1 MKFFTSK
8 RILSI
13 LLCLCLTCMTCT
25 SCSSLKANQDL
36 QFLQQLE
43 QTVTQTQFL
52 LNDSMSIAS
61 EMATATYGLVPG
73 EDAADY
79 ASLCRTN
86 ADLIEQKAGNIRKL
100 MQELERSD
108 APKTDR
114 GKALYEAQ
122 KEYFEDALSILNQ
135 MEETLVFF
143 AAQYDAGV
151 PLITAIT
158 SSQDDYQQYLSVVYD
173 AALSV
178 KDDYLQL
185 DTPSYLGEL
194 WPLYTSSIDM
204 FTQYLYAQ
212 SWGAVGD
219 VLRQYSSAQLIS
231 RMGIV
236 ASAYENAIY
245 ELMAREY
252 IHCEDVIDQNL
263 KVLGAEILDGCK
275 NGTLP
280 QDSYMQMSSVLF
292 TNYTLIDE
300 IYPNLYPA
308 TNSIVNLAIYTD
320 KDFRDV
326 TVTAEIPGFT
336 QVYEQKLTITPE
348 ITYLMIKPPV
358 LSDMPD
364 LSSAKDTQL
373 IFKITDNITGDII
386 AQESQSIK
394 LYSIY
399 DYRSNS
405 DEFGVIQNDNILA
418 WMTPESEGV
427 LAVRRNAVAWLEQ
440 NLGRD
445 AGMLPGYQPAY
456 GYGDG
461 EEANITYIQI
471 AAIQSAISAMGVRYN
486 MGPYSLNATQRVLM
500 PDAVLASQSGICIET
515 AVLMASVLQ
524 SADMHPMI
532 VFTPGHAQV
541 AVESWSGSG
550 QYFLIETTNLPF
562 DASVDDMNTLTALY
576 SSEDWAEYLS
586 QSSQKAQQ
594 SGGMV
599 YIVDCDL
606 AKILNIK
613 GLAY

>member
-43 QTVTQTQFL
+43 QTVTQTQSL

-515 AVLMASVLQ
+515 AVLMASILQ

>member
-43 QTVTQTQFL
+43 QTVTQTQSL

-61 EMATATYGLVPG
+61 EMATATYGLVPR

-108 APKTDR
+108 APKTDY

-280 QDSYMQMSSVLF
+280 QDSYMQMSCVLF

>member
-43 QTVTQTQFL
+43 QTVTQTQSL

-486 MGPYSLNATQRVLM
+486 MGPYSLNATQRVFM

>member
-1 MKFFTSK
+1 MKFLTSK

-43 QTVTQTQFL
+43 QTVTQTQSL
-52 LNDSMSIAS
+52 LNDSMSVAS

-212 SWGAVGD
+212 SWGAEGD

-405 DEFGVIQNDNILA
+405 DEFGVIQNDNSLA

>member
-1 MKFFTSK
+1 MKFLTSK

-43 QTVTQTQFL
+43 QTVTQTQSL

-373 IFKITDNITGDII
+373 IFKITDNITDDII
-386 AQESQSIK
+386 AQESQLIK

>member
-43 QTVTQTQFL
+43 QTVTQTQSL

-358 LSDMPD
+358 LSEMPD

>member
-1 MKFFTSK
+1 MKFLTSK

-43 QTVTQTQFL
+43 QTVTQTQSL

-173 AALSV
+173 TALSV

>member
-1 MKFFTSK
+1 MKFLTSK

-43 QTVTQTQFL
+43 QTVTQTQSL
-52 LNDSMSIAS
+52 LNDSMSVAS

>member
-1 MKFFTSK
+1 MKFLSSK
-8 RILSI
+8 QILSI

-43 QTVTQTQFL
+43 QTVTQTQSL

-541 AVESWSGSG
+541 TVESWSGSG

>member
-43 QTVTQTQFL
+43 QTVTQTQSL

-280 QDSYMQMSSVLF
+280 QDSYMQMSCVLF

-515 AVLMASVLQ
+515 AVLMAGILQ

>member
-43 QTVTQTQFL
+43 QTVTQTQSL

-114 GKALYEAQ
+114 GKAMYEAQ

>member
-1 MKFFTSK
+1 MKFLTSK

-43 QTVTQTQFL
+43 QTVTQTQSL

-576 SSEDWAEYLS
+576 SSEDWTEYLS

>member
-43 QTVTQTQFL
+43 QTVTQTQSL

-108 APKTDR
+108 APKTDY

>member
-1 MKFFTSK
+1 
-8 RILSI
+8 
-13 LLCLCLTCMTCT
+13 
-25 SCSSLKANQDL
+25 
-36 QFLQQLE
+36 
-43 QTVTQTQFL
+43 
-52 LNDSMSIAS
+52 
-61 EMATATYGLVPG
+61 MATATYGLVPG

-280 QDSYMQMSSVLF
+280 QDSYMQMSCVLF

>member
-1 MKFFTSK
+1 MKSLTSK
-8 RILSI
+8 RIASI

-43 QTVTQTQFL
+43 QTVTQTQSL
-52 LNDSMSIAS
+52 LNDSMSVAS

>member
-1 MKFFTSK
+1 MKFLSSK
-8 RILSI
+8 QILSI

-43 QTVTQTQFL
+43 QTVTQTQSL

-86 ADLIEQKAGNIRKL
+86 ADLIEQRAGNIRKL

-245 ELMAREY
+245 ELMSREY

>member
-43 QTVTQTQFL
+43 QTVTQTQSL

-61 EMATATYGLVPG
+61 EMATATYGLVPR

-280 QDSYMQMSSVLF
+280 QDSYMQMSCVLF

>member
-43 QTVTQTQFL
+43 QTVTQTQSL

-86 ADLIEQKAGNIRKL
+86 ASLIDQKAGNIRKL

-108 APKTDR
+108 APKTDY

>member
-1 MKFFTSK
+1 MKFLTSK

-43 QTVTQTQFL
+43 QTVTQTQSL

-486 MGPYSLNATQRVLM
+486 MGPYSLNATQRVFM

>member
-1 MKFFTSK
+1 MKFLTSK

-43 QTVTQTQFL
+43 QTVTQTQSL
-52 LNDSMSIAS
+52 LNDSMSVAS

-326 TVTAEIPGFT
+326 TITAEISGFT

-373 IFKITDNITGDII
+373 IFKITDNITGDIV
-386 AQESQSIK
+386 AQESRSIK

-399 DYRSNS
+399 DYCSNS

>member
-13 LLCLCLTCMTCT
+13 LLCLCLICMTCT
-25 SCSSLKANQDL
+25 SCSSLKANQDF

-43 QTVTQTQFL
+43 QTVTQTQSL

-280 QDSYMQMSSVLF
+280 QDSYMQMSCVLF

>member
-43 QTVTQTQFL
+43 QTVTQTQSL

-280 QDSYMQMSSVLF
+280 QDSYMQMSYVLF

>member
-43 QTVTQTQFL
+43 QTVTQTQSL

>member
-1 MKFFTSK
+1 MKFLTSK

-43 QTVTQTQFL
+43 QTVTQTQSL

-173 AALSV
+173 TALSV

-185 DTPSYLGEL
+185 DTPPYLGEL

-471 AAIQSAISAMGVRYN
+471 AAIQSAISAMGVHYN

>member
-43 QTVTQTQFL
+43 QTVTQTQSL

-280 QDSYMQMSSVLF
+280 QDSYMQMSCVLF

-515 AVLMASVLQ
+515 AVLMASILQ

>member
-1 MKFFTSK
+1 MKFLTSK

-43 QTVTQTQFL
+43 QTVTQTQSL

-86 ADLIEQKAGNIRKL
+86 AALVDEKAGNIRKL

-173 AALSV
+173 TALSV
-178 KDDYLQL
+178 KNDYLQL

-212 SWGAVGD
+212 SWGAAGD

-245 ELMAREY
+245 ELMTREY

-263 KVLGAEILDGCK
+263 KVLGAEILNGCK

-308 TNSIVNLAIYTD
+308 TNSIVNLALYTD

>member
-43 QTVTQTQFL
+43 QTVTQTQSL

-280 QDSYMQMSSVLF
+280 QDSYMQMSCVLF

>member
-43 QTVTQTQFL
+43 QTVTQTQSL

-185 DTPSYLGEL
+185 DTPSYLGDL

>member
-1 MKFFTSK
+1 MKFLTSK

-43 QTVTQTQFL
+43 QTVTQTQSL

-373 IFKITDNITGDII
+373 IFKITDNITGDIV
-386 AQESQSIK
+386 AQESRSIK

-456 GYGDG
+456 GYGNG

>member
-1 MKFFTSK
+1 MKFLTSK

-43 QTVTQTQFL
+43 QTVTQTQSL
-52 LNDSMSIAS
+52 LNDSMSVAS

-212 SWGAVGD
+212 SWGAEGD

-326 TVTAEIPGFT
+326 TITAEIPGFT

>member
-1 MKFFTSK
+1 MKFLTSK

-43 QTVTQTQFL
+43 QTVTQTQSL

-427 LAVRRNAVAWLEQ
+427 LAVRRNAIAWLEQ

>member
-1 MKFFTSK
+1 MKSLTSK
-8 RILSI
+8 RIASI
-13 LLCLCLTCMTCT
+13 LLCLCLASMTCT

-43 QTVTQTQFL
+43 QTITQTQSL
-52 LNDSMSIAS
+52 LNDSMSIAG
-61 EMATATYGLVPG
+61 EMATETCGLVPG

-79 ASLCRTN
+79 AGLCRTN
-86 ADLIEQKAGNIRKL
+86 ASLIDQKAGNIRKL

-108 APKTDR
+108 APKTDY

-143 AAQYDAGV
+143 AAQYDVGL
-151 PLITAIT
+151 PLITALT
-158 SSQDDYQQYLSVVYD
+158 SSQDDYQQYLSAVYD
-173 AALSV
+173 TALSV

-185 DTPSYLGEL
+185 DTPSYLEEL

-212 SWGAVGD
+212 SWGAAGD
-219 VLRQYSSAQLIS
+219 VLREYSSAQLIN

-236 ASAYENAIY
+236 ASAYESAIY

-263 KVLGAEILDGCK
+263 KVLGTEILDGCK

-326 TVTAEIPGFT
+326 TITAEIPGFT

-373 IFKITDNITGDII
+373 IFKITDNITGDIV
-386 AQESQSIK
+386 AQESRSIK

-456 GYGDG
+456 GYGNG

>member
-1 MKFFTSK
+1 MKFLTSK

-43 QTVTQTQFL
+43 QTVTQTQSL

-212 SWGAVGD
+212 SWGAAGD

-576 SSEDWAEYLS
+576 SSEDWTEYLS

>member
-1 MKFFTSK
+1 
-8 RILSI
+8 
-13 LLCLCLTCMTCT
+13 
-25 SCSSLKANQDL
+25 
-36 QFLQQLE
+36 
-43 QTVTQTQFL
+43 
-52 LNDSMSIAS
+52 MSIAS

>member
-1 MKFFTSK
+1 MKFLTSK

-43 QTVTQTQFL
+43 QTVTQTQSL
-52 LNDSMSIAS
+52 LNDSMSVAS

-456 GYGDG
+456 GYGNG

-594 SGGMV
+594 SGSMV

>member
-1 MKFFTSK
+1 MKFLTSK

-43 QTVTQTQFL
+43 QTVTQTQSL

>member
-1 MKFFTSK
+1 MKSLTSK

-13 LLCLCLTCMTCT
+13 LLCLCLASMTCT

-43 QTVTQTQFL
+43 QTVTQAQSL

-61 EMATATYGLVPG
+61 EMATETYGLVPG

-79 ASLCRTN
+79 ADLCRTN
-86 ADLIEQKAGNIRKL
+86 AGLIDQKAGNIRKL

-108 APKTDR
+108 APRTDH

-122 KEYFEDALSILNQ
+122 KEYFDDTLSILNQ
-135 MEETLVFF
+135 MEETLTFF

-173 AALSV
+173 TALSV

-212 SWGAVGD
+212 SWGAAGD

-263 KVLGAEILDGCK
+263 KVLGTEILDGCK

-373 IFKITDNITGDII
+373 IFKITDNITGDIV